1 MGKVEAAPGVA
12 NADTSGYQIGAQYFM
27 SKRTSLY
34 AAYGTQKIET
44 KESTTAANVGHKT
57 TKTDIGVGMIHTF

>member
-1 MGKVEAAPGVA
+1 
-12 NADTSGYQIGAQYFM
+12 M

-34 AAYGTQKIET
+34 AAYGTQKMET
-44 KESTTAANVGHKT
+44 KESATASNVGHKT